1 MTEETPLFPDAAE
14 KVEAVI
20 DAVEKVEAEISE
32 RAKDGLQLKDVE
44 DTIKSP
50 ETLKAVKAVEAV
62 ALSCCVPK
70 KKIVTSS

>member
-1 MTEETPLFPDAAE
+1 MTEETPLFPDVAK

-32 RAKDGLQLKDVE
+32 RVKDGLQLKDVE

-50 ETLKAVKAVEAV
+50 ATRKAVEAV

-70 KKIVTSS
+70 KKVVTSS